1 MHKYSF
7 AAVFSVAKP
16 VQNLTGLGP
25 RPWERPVNYNDRISA
40 QMARNTQNSPP
51 LVYIVPEPA
60 QAYFL
65 ALPHLPTLSPANV
78 PFPAF
83 T

>member
-25 RPWERPVNYNDRISA
+25 RPWERPVNYNDRI
-40 QMARNTQNSPP
+40 
-51 LVYIVPEPA
+51 
-60 QAYFL
+60 
-65 ALPHLPTLSPANV
+65 LSTNGSEHTELTTPRIYS
-78 PFPAF
+78 